1 MTVKT
6 PVTCHEP
13 AVPNRNPMLNKIIEW
28 SLGNRLLV
36 MVAALVLLV
45 YGGVV
50 AFQTQVDVFPDLTA
64 PTVTILTESHGLAP
78 EEVEALVSLPIEAA
92 MNGTADVFRV
102 RSNSA
107 IGISLVFVEFQF
119 GTDIYR
125 ARQLVTEKLQQVR
138 LPAGVSP
145 PALGPISSTM
155 GEIMLISMTSKTT
168 TPMDLRSLADWTVRP
183 RLLGVTGVSQVM
195 IIGGETKQFQVLVDP
210 AKLADYRLSLK
221 EITEAV
227 RAATA
232 NAPGGFL
239 ERPNEEFLIRGRARI
254 YSLDDLANA
263 VITVRDRVPVL
274 VKNVATVKLGA
285 ALKRG
290 DGSFNGHPAVV
301 ATIQKQPNANTLEV
315 THQIETTLASL
326 KPTLPSDVTIDTKA
340 FQQADFIKRAIGNVQ
355 RALLEGGI
363 LVTVILFLFLWN
375 FRTTFI
381 SLTAIP
387 LSLLAA
393 VLAMNYFGLS
403 INTMTLGGL
412 AIAIGE
418 LVDDAIVDVEN
429 VFRRLKLNARL
440 LRPEPVVRVI
450 FNASSEIR
458 NSIVFATLI
467 IVLVFIPLFSL
478 SGFEGRMFAP
488 LAFAY
493 IISILASLVVALTV
507 TPVLCYYLL
516 TRPELLRHEAD
527 SRLVGWLKRH
537 YAWLLDW
544 TLRHP
549 FQIVGA
555 SVVMLVAALALTPLM
570 GREFLPPF
578 NEGTFNI
585 NVNLPPGTSLAES
598 NRMGKLIEEL
608 LHQTPEIFSTTRRT
622 GRAELDEHAAGV
634 NTSELEVVT
643 KEGKRPHAEVMEEVR
658 QNLSRI
664 PGAAVEVGQPISHR
678 IDHLLSGT
686 RAQIAIKVFGPDLAT
701 LRSKAEEVRAA
712 METVPG
718 IVDLLVEPQVGV
730 PQVQINLNRQA
741 AAAVGLSAEGLA
753 ETVDTAFNGHLAA
766 QVLEEQRTY
775 DVLVRLDDTARQ
787 SVTTISQTLIDV
799 PTGAKVPISQV
810 AEIRTDQGPN
820 TINREN
826 VQRRIIVQAN
836 VAQRDLGSVIADVKT
851 AIAGKVSL
859 PQGYYVQY
867 GGQFESQEKAAR
879 QILLLSLVSVGG
891 IFLLLYLALQSTRA
905 ALLVMANLP
914 LALIGGIV
922 MVFLSGGTLS
932 VASLV
937 GFITLFGIATRN
949 GIMLIT
955 HYLHLMQEESVNFR
969 EAIVQGSM
977 ERLSPILMTAL
988 VTGIGLIPLAL
999 GKGEPGKEIQQPMAV
1014 VILGGIVTSTFLNM
1028 VVIPALFLKF
1038 GRVKSAPSEAP
1049 GRDDRIGHGDLVPHP
1064 DIP

>member
-1 MTVKT
+1 
-6 PVTCHEP
+6 
-13 AVPNRNPMLNKIIEW
+13 MLNKIIDW
-28 SLGNRLLV
+28 SLNNRLLV
-36 MVAALVLLV
+36 IIAAGVLLV

-78 EEVEALVSLPIEAA
+78 EEVESLVSLPIESA
-92 MNGTADVFRV
+92 MNGTAGVFRV

-138 LPAGVSP
+138 LPEGVSP
-145 PALGPISSTM
+145 PTLGPISSTM
-155 GEIMLISMTSKTT
+155 GEIMLISMTSTTT
-168 TPMDLRSLADWTVRP
+168 TPMELRSLADWTVRP

-195 IIGGETKQFQVLVDP
+195 IIGGETKQFQVLVNP
-210 AKLADYRLSLK
+210 AKLADYQISLK
-221 EITEAV
+221 EVTDAV
-227 RAATA
+227 IAATA

-254 YSLDDLANA
+254 HSIEDLAHS
-263 VITVRDRVPVL
+263 VITVRETVPVL
-274 VKNVATVKLGA
+274 VKNVATVQIGP

-290 DGSFNGHPAVV
+290 DGSFNAQPAVV

-315 THQIETTLASL
+315 SSQIEATLASL
-326 KPTLPSDVTIDTKA
+326 KPTLPPDVTIDTKA

-387 LSLLAA
+387 LSLIAA
-393 VLAMNYFGLS
+393 VLAMNYFGMS

-429 VFRRLKLNARL
+429 VFRRLKQNTQSAQA
-440 LRPEPVVRVI
+440 EPVIRVI
-450 FNASSEIR
+450 FKASSEIR

-516 TRPELLRHEAD
+516 TRSELLHHETD
-527 SRLVGWLKRH
+527 SRFVVWLKRH
-537 YAWLLDW
+537 YTRLLDW
-544 TLRHP
+544 TLHHP
-549 FQIVGA
+549 YQIIGA
-555 SVVMLVAALALTPLM
+555 SGVMLLAALAIIPLM
-570 GREFLPPF
+570 GKEFLPPF
-578 NEGTFNI
+578 NEGTLNI
-585 NVNLPPGTSLAES
+585 NVNLPPGTSLNES
-598 NRMGKLIEEL
+598 TRIGTIVENM
-608 LHQTPEIFSTTRRT
+608 LHQIPEVVSTTRRT

-634 NTSELEVVT
+634 NTSEIEVVT
-643 KEGKRPHAEVMEEVR
+643 EEKNRPHAEVMEEVR

-664 PGAAVEVGQPISHR
+664 PGASVEVGQPISHR

-686 RAQIAIKVFGPDLAT
+686 RAQIAIKIFGPDLAT

-718 IVDLLVEPQVGV
+718 IVDLIVEPQVGV

-741 AAAVGLSAEGLA
+741 AAAVGLQAADLA
-753 ETVDTAFNGHLAA
+753 ETVDTAFNGHIAA

-775 DVLVRLDDTARQ
+775 DVLVRLEDSARQ
-787 SVTTISQTLIDV
+787 SVESIGKTLIDT
-799 PTGAKVPISQV
+799 PIGARVPISQV

-836 VAQRDLGSVIADVKT
+836 VAGRDLGSVIEDVKT
-851 AIAGKVSL
+851 AISRTVPM

-867 GGQFESQEKAAR
+867 GGQFESQERASR
-879 QILLLSLVSVGG
+879 QILILSLVSIGG
-891 IFLLLYLALQSTRA
+891 IFFLLYLALKSSRS
-905 ALLVMANLP
+905 ALLVMVNLP

-922 MVFLSGGTLS
+922 MVFVSGGTLS
-932 VASLV
+932 VASMV

-955 HYLHLMQEESVNFR
+955 HYLHLIQEESLDFR
-969 EAIVQGSM
+969 EAIVQGSL

-1038 GRVKSAPSEAP
+1038 GGVARYLRETQPSE
-1049 GRDDRIGHGDLVPHP
+1049 
-1064 DIP
+1064 